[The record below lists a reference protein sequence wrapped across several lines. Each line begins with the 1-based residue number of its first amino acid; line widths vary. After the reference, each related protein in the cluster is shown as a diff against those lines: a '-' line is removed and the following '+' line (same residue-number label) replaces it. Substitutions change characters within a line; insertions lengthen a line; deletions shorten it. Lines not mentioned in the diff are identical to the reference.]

1 MYKKAFMEKVIL
13 YYKYV
18 DIEYPEQIRKWQR
31 ELCNSL
37 GLTGRI
43 ILAHE
48 GINGTLS
55 GSPESVQIYID
66 TMNNHELFGDIDFK
80 DGQSSGR
87 AFPKLKI
94 SVKNEIVH
102 LGVDPTK
109 VTIRDTGRRLSPEET
124 HELLSNPPQ
133 DLVLIDTRNDYET
146 AIGRFT
152 NAIDPKTRYFREF
165 PEYID
170 KHLDD
175 FKDKTVFMYCTGGVR
190 CERATAYLKQ
200 KNIAKDVLHMNGG
213 IHRYIEKYPDG
224 FFRGKNYVFDNRI
237 AVAANDDILGSC
249 LHCQAPC
256 DEYTNCLNVLCN
268 EHHISCKKCL
278 DQYQGTCSEKC
289 KNLLATK
296 QVEQRPPL
304 EKVK

>member
-1 MYKKAFMEKVIL
+1 MEKIIL

-18 DIEYPEQIRKWQR
+18 DIQYPEQIRKWQR
-31 ELCNSL
+31 ELCTSL

-55 GSPESVQIYID
+55 GSPESVQTYID
-66 TMNNHELFGDIDFK
+66 AMENHDLFKDIDFK
-80 DGQSSGR
+80 DGESTGP

-102 LGVDPTK
+102 LGVDPEK
-109 VTIRDTGRRLSPEET
+109 VTVKDTGRRLTPDET
-124 HELLSNPPQ
+124 HELLSNPPE
-133 DLVLIDTRNDYET
+133 DLVLIDTRNDYEV
-146 AIGRFT
+146 AIGKFK

-170 KHLDD
+170 KHLDEL
-175 FKDKTVFMYCTGGVR
+175 KDKTVFMYCTGGVR

-200 KNIAKDVLHMNGG
+200 KKIAKDVLHMNGG

-224 FFRGKNYVFDNRI
+224 HFRGKNYVFDGRI
-237 AVAANDDILGSC
+237 AVAANDDVLGSC
-249 LHCQAPC
+249 LHCETPC

-268 EHHISCKKCL
+268 KHYISCNKCL
-278 DQYQGTCSEKC
+278 DQYQGTCSTRC
-289 KNLLATK
+289 QNLIATN

>member
-1 MYKKAFMEKVIL
+1 MEKVIL

-37 GLTGRI
+37 NLKGRI

-55 GSPESVQIYID
+55 GSAESIQTYIEEMD
-66 TMNNHELFGDIDFK
+66 KHELFGDIDFK
-80 DGQSSGR
+80 DGESEAS

-109 VTIRDTGRRLSPEET
+109 VTVRDTGRRLTPDEI
-124 HELLSNPPQ
+124 HELLANPPE
-133 DLVLIDTRNDYET
+133 DLVFIDTRNDYEI
-146 AIGRFT
+146 AIGKFKHS
-152 NAIDPKTRYFREF
+152 IDPNLKTFREF
-165 PEYID
+165 PKYID
-170 KHLDD
+170 DNLEK
-175 FKDKTVFMYCTGGVR
+175 FKDKTVLMTCTGGVR

-200 KNIAKDVLHMNGG
+200 KEIAKDVLHMNGG

-224 FFRGKNYVFDNRI
+224 FFRGKNYVFDKRI
-237 AVAANDDILGSC
+237 AVAANDDILGTC
-249 LHCQAPC
+249 HHCEKPC
-256 DEYTNCLNVLCN
+256 DDYTNCLNVLCN
-268 EHHISCKKCL
+268 KHYISCKECL
-278 DQYQGTCSEKC
+278 DQSHNTCSQAC
-289 KNLLATK
+289 KYLIDTK
-296 QVEQRPPL
+296 QVNFRPPL